1 MQSQV
6 GDLEAIWVDQQDPRI
21 AIAVYGVRTRDQAW
35 PSAATHVLRTLN
47 GGSAWDDLTANL
59 PDVGVHG
66 VTADRSSGA
75 IYIATDRGVFLTY
88 LDQAGSNSQWTALT
102 GLPPARV
109 RDVKLDPGGNQLW
122 AAVEG
127 YGVYATLAPHRLR
140 DPRVVSTADL
150 VARAVAPGALVSV
163 LGARVQSARSG
174 DLQVPVLD
182 ATDSESQIQI
192 PFEASGTSFSLD
204 MAASAGRRMI
214 APLTLGSAAPAIF
227 VDRDG
232 TPMLLDADSGVL
244 LDSMQPAHVN
254 TRIQIVATGL
264 GKVTPDWPTGL
275 AAPIENPPKVAG
287 SVKVYLD
294 RSPVEVTRAV
304 LAPGHIGFYL
314 IELEIPKI
322 VNYGAAELYME
333 VDGQAS
339 NRVRVFIE
347 P

>member
-1 MQSQV
+1 M
-6 GDLEAIWVDQQDPRI
+6 
-21 AIAVYGVRTRDQAW
+21 
-35 PSAATHVLRTLN
+35 
-47 GGSAWDDLTANL
+47 
-59 PDVGVHG
+59 
-66 VTADRSSGA
+66 
-75 IYIATDRGVFLTY
+75 
-88 LDQAGSNSQWTALT
+88 
-102 GLPPARV
+102 
-109 RDVKLDPGGNQLW
+109 KLDPGGNQLW

-174 DLQVPVLD
+174 DLSVPVLD
-182 ATDSESQIQI
+182 STDSESQIQI

-204 MAASAGRRMI
+204 LATVNQAGVDQATPASRQLNAQ
-214 APLTLGSAAPAIF
+214 LTLGSAAPAIF
-227 VDRDG
+227 ADRDG
-232 TPMLLDADSGVL
+232 TPILLDADSGVL

-264 GKVTPDWPTGL
+264 GKVTPNWPTGL

-287 SVKVYLD
+287 IVKVYLD

-322 VNYGAAELYME
+322 VSYGAAELYVE
-333 VDGQAS
+333 VNGQAS
-339 NRVRVFIE
+339 NRVRVFIQ